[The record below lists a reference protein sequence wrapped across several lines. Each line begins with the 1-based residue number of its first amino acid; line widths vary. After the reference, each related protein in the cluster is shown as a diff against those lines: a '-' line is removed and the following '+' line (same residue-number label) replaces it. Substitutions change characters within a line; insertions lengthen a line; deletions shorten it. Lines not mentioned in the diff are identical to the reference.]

1 MYDFSITMALVDYIP
16 VAFFGIAALLLQRD
30 LYNKMCKGAY
40 ALFAAGTINVFC
52 AGFLKATWKLLYAAG
67 ICDFTALNTMFM
79 PVQSIGFLLIGLGLV
94 GMFCSKSC
102 GVAALAVPP
111 VFRGTFVFIG
121 MMVAGL
127 GCLCGCL
134 SVIAVKMKKHGAIA
148 LFVLAFVGS
157 MGMGYMSSHDSTSA
171 LINWIEQGIN
181 TVSQGCLM
189 AGVLLLHKAGLREWT
204 LHKEA

>member
-1 MYDFSITMALVDYIP
+1 MYDFSVTMALVDYIP
-16 VAFFGIAALLLQRD
+16 VAFFGIAALLLQQD
-30 LYNKMCKGAY
+30 LYNKMCRGTY

-67 ICDFTALNTMFM
+67 ICDFAALNSLFM
-79 PVQSIGFLLIGLGLV
+79 PLQSIGFLLIGASLV
-94 GMFCSKSC
+94 AMLCMKKC
-102 GVAALAVPP
+102 GTVLLAAPAV
-111 VFRGTFVFIG
+111 FSGTFVFIG

-127 GCLCGCL
+127 GCLCTVL
-134 SVIAVKMKKHGAIA
+134 SVIAAKMKKPGAIA

-171 LINWIEQGIN
+171 LVNWIEQGIN

-189 AGVLLLHKAGLREWT
+189 AGVLLLHKAGLRQWK
-204 LHKEA
+204 LKES

>member
-1 MYDFSITMALVDYIP
+1 MYDFSIPMALVDYIP
-16 VAFFGIAALLLQRD
+16 VLFFGVSALLLQQD

-67 ICDFTALNTMFM
+67 VCDFTALNTLFM
-79 PVQSIGFLLIGLGLV
+79 PLQSIGFLLIGLGFLA
-94 GMFCSKSC
+94 MFTRKKCTL
-102 GVAALAVPP
+102 ALAVPP
-111 VFRGTFVFIG
+111 VFSGTFVFIG

-127 GCLCGCL
+127 GCMCGFL
-134 SVIAVKMKKHGAIA
+134 SHIALKMKKVPAMV
-148 LFVLAFVGS
+148 LFILAFVGS

-171 LINWIEQGIN
+171 LVNWIEQGIN

-189 AGVLLLHKAGLREWT
+189 AGVLMLHKAGLKDWQR
-204 LHKEA
+204 